1 MSRGLLLRAVV
12 LAVVVLVSG
21 AQHAAVAAVSGTE
34 HNGPRARV
42 VGGETTRLGEA
53 PWVAALTD
61 RSGGQFCGGT
71 LVAADKVV
79 TAAHCTMDPANETPR
94 SVRNLRVVLGRKDL
108 RTGTGRAVEV
118 ERVWRHPRYEHFT
131 SGFDVAV
138 LTLSREVATRPVE
151 LVEAGEK
158 APYAPGTTGSVYG
171 WGRTGESA
179 PASPVLRSVRLPVM
193 ENSRCARAYE
203 SFDSGKMFCA
213 GYPEGGKDACAGD
226 SGGPFIV
233 RGRLVGVVSY
243 GNGCARSGFPG
254 VYTRLARYVDEI
266 GGA

>member
-1 MSRGLLLRAVV
+1 MFRV
-12 LAVVVLVSG
+12 LALAAVLLVSG
-21 AQHAAVAAVSGTE
+21 AQHAAVAAASGTE
-34 HNGPRARV
+34 HAGTRARV
-42 VGGETTRLGEA
+42 VGGQATRVGEA

-79 TAAHCTMDPANETPR
+79 TAAHCTMTPGGESPR
-94 SVRNLRVVLGRKDL
+94 SVRDLSVVLGRKDL
-108 RTGTGRAVEV
+108 RTGAGQSVEV

-138 LTLSREVATRPVE
+138 LTLSRKVATRPVE
-151 LVEAGEK
+151 MVGAAEET
-158 APYAPGTTGSVYG
+158 PYAPGTTGSVYG
-171 WGRTGESA
+171 WGRTGESE
-179 PASPVLRSVRLPVM
+179 PASPVLRSVRVPVM
-193 ENSRCARAYE
+193 ANSRCARAYE
-203 SFDSGKMFCA
+203 SFDSGGMFCA
-213 GYPEGGKDACAGD
+213 GYSEGGKDACAGD

-254 VYTRLARYVDEI
+254 VYTRLARYADEI
-266 GGA
+266 AGV